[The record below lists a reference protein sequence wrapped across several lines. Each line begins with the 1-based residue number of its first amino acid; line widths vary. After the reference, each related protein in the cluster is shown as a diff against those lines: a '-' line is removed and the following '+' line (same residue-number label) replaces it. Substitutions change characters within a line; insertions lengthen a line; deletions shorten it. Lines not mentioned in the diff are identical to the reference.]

1 MKSLELN
8 QMEQFKA
15 GQDVAACIGGVASG
29 VGVVLDGAALIVG
42 VASGP
47 LGWAV
52 LAIGVV
58 GLVAAGWNGD
68 PCEDL

>member
-1 MKSLELN
+1 MKTLDLN

-15 GQDVAACIGGVASG
+15 GDVPGCIGGVASG